1 MMKSLIFNY
10 VFKDAL
16 GRIHKE
22 DGPAVE
28 YINGTKCW
36 YLNDKLHRLDGP
48 AIERANGDKEYWV
61 DGKLL
66 DFINN
71 DQMLIYY
78 IKYGFLK

>member
-48 AIERANGDKEYWV
+48 AIERADGRNQYWV
-61 DGKLL
+61 NGNCLG
-66 DFINN
+66 FITS
-71 DQMLIYY
+71 DQMLAYY
-78 IKYGFLK
+78 LKYEFLK